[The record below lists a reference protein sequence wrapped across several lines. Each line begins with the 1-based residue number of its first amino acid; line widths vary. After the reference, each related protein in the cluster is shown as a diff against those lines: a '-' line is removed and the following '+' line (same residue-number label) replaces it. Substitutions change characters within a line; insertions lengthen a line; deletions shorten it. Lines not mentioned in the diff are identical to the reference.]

1 MDHALLQILVDVH
14 MVVSVVPVSSS
25 FLELSWPLLLP
36 VDLISLAETSAQSRA
51 VLYSHKE
58 IKSYL
63 GGLLAHSG
71 AAAVPYDQHL
81 GLS

>member
-1 MDHALLQILVDVH
+1 MHVPYGLLQILVDVH
-14 MVVSVVPVSSS
+14 MVISVVLVSSS
-25 FLELSWPLLLP
+25 FLESSSFTACRLRKHLHIVELCC
-36 VDLISLAETSAQSRA
+36 T
-51 VLYSHKE
+51 YSHNE

-71 AAAVPYDQHL
+71 AAAAPNDQHL